1 MPTDVMSLL
10 RNVILAATILAAI
23 PASAQQPQPAPAPAP
38 QPTELR
44 RSGNWVAYS
53 LRSQGAQ
60 QPQQCYVL
68 GTPRSSEPRGVQPGT
83 DRRGRT
89 FIFISNRPGQNVRN
103 EISIS
108 IGYTFR
114 ANANATVE
122 IQAGNATRRFSLF
135 TRGEGA
141 WLQNAAEEAT
151 FVTELRRGRE
161 LRVRGTSQRGTAT
174 TDVYAL
180 DGISQVLDSIQNCR

>member
-1 MPTDVMSLL
+1 MSTI
-10 RNVILAATILAAI
+10 RNVILAALLVAAL
-23 PASAQQPQPAPAPAP
+23 PAAAQQPAPAQAP

-44 RSGNWVAYS
+44 RSGNWIAYS
-53 LRSQGAQ
+53 LRSQGSQ
-60 QPQQCYVL
+60 QPQQCYVV
-68 GTPRSSEPRGVQPGT
+68 GTPRASEPRGIQPGT

-89 FIFISNRPGQNVRN
+89 YIFIANRPGQNVRN
-103 EISIS
+103 EISIM

-114 ANANATVE
+114 TNANATVE

-135 TRGEGA
+135 TRDQGA
-141 WLQNAAEEAT
+141 WIQNAAEEAT

-174 TDVYAL
+174 TDVYSL
-180 DGISQVLDSIQNCR
+180 EGIAQVLDSIQNCR